1 MHACMKGWINKCMD
15 EWRNEWRNEWINPRM
30 NAVNEWNGM
39 EWNEMK
45 WMHEWMSN
53 LQLQTRIARLS
64 QHHSYFTAS
73 SGVNAVCHSRL
84 QTRIAGASQQ
94 IDQISRSINSADST
108 MQNRLLRFSTFWSA
122 HSALATVWHT
132 FCRQLSHIDLRG
144 HRHPTSTTLLLLML
158 LTWWWHDDDEDEDD
172 DDDDKTAPGHSS
184 VTRKFSK

>member
-1 MHACMKGWINKCMD
+1 MK
-15 EWRNEWRNEWINPRM
+15 EWMKEWMNQSKNECSEWM
-30 NAVNEWNGM
+30 KWNGM

-158 LTWWWHDDDEDEDD
+158 LTWWWHDDEDDDEDEDEDD
-172 DDDDKTAPGHSS
+172 DDDDDDDKTALGHSS